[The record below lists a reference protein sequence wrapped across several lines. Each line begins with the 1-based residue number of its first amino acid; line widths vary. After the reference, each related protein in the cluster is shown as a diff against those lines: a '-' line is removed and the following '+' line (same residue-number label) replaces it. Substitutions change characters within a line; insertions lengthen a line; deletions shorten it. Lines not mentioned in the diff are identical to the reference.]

1 MKTIQM
7 MAGGTGMGGA
17 KEMAEML
24 RRMGRNG
31 DTMLAH
37 ITPEEA
43 ELLADL
49 GGAGTSNP
57 DTGLPEFYSDYD
69 NFEPLDIGD
78 FVTELRFDR
87 LRNPPPVDTYQDFDP
102 KKDIFKQD
110 YSQPR
115 QARQEVQ
122 TIRDFPLDRNFQQ
135 DPSIPETRRSVYERL
150 TGARTGSLNRPDD
163 LMQSSP
169 IPRVYDAATGNR
181 FTSEDPYS
189 QALFNRSADTYFN
202 NQPFTAPYGNRSL
215 GELSP
220 LEDFT
225 LNRMDV
231 DVGRGGGDGGF
242 ADQAEGGL
250 KELEDVL
257 NQYPRL
263 TRAGTAG
270 AGILAQAL
278 LFNRANRAMKRDI
291 EETRRAAEPF
301 RAAQAEAMGRATGAG
316 LTPEQEQDLEIAQAR
331 ARQGLGER
339 GLQTGSAASGVLA
352 AQQRRA
358 RSLARQEGFQE
369 ALRLANIADQYD
381 RRALEMELQ
390 RDQQLGQLFAGIVG
404 REVQQAQRTNAP
416 ATTTTTQQS

>member
-57 DTGLPEFYSDYD
+57 DTGLPEFF
-69 NFEPLDIGD
+69 N
-78 FVTELRFDR
+78 VT
-87 LRNPPPVDTYQDFDP
+87 DFDSYDSAFNRIP
-102 KKDIFKQD
+102 DADINDIVDQARLDRARSRQPVSAYQETEPNTDIFRQD

-115 QARQEVQ
+115 QTTMFDTGASSYRGVDVP
-122 TIRDFPLDRNFQQ
+122 RDIFAPR
-135 DPSIPETRRSVYERL
+135 
-150 TGARTGSLNRPDD
+150 ARTGDT
-163 LMQSSP
+163 
-169 IPRVYDAATGNR
+169 I
-181 FTSEDPYS
+181 
-189 QALFNRSADTYFN
+189 SADYLRDTN
-202 NQPFTAPYGNRSL
+202 L
-215 GELSP
+215 
-220 LEDFT
+220 
-225 LNRMDV
+225 
-231 DVGRGGGDGGF
+231 RGGGDFEQIPALRQPASSLGTYRGVTVPTDIFAKFEPLQDQTAALQAQEEPGF
-242 ADQAEGGL
+242 AARAEGRL
-250 KELEDVL
+250 KELQDVL
-257 NQYPRL
+257 NQYPNL

-301 RAAQAEAMGRATGAG
+301 RAAQAEAMGRATGGG

-390 RDQQLGQLFAGIVG
+390 RDQQLGQLFASIVG

-416 ATTTTTQQS
+416 ATTTTTQQP

>member
-57 DTGLPEFYSDYD
+57 DTGLPEFFNVTDFDSYD
-69 NFEPLDIGD
+69 NAFNQIPDADINDIVDQARLDRARSRQPVSAYQETEPN
-78 FVTELRFDR
+78 T
-87 LRNPPPVDTYQDFDP
+87 
-102 KKDIFKQD
+102 DIFRQD
-110 YSQPR
+110 YSQAR
-115 QARQEVQ
+115 QAPQ
-122 TIRDFPLDRNFQQ
+122 TIRDFPLDQNFQQ
-135 DPSIPETRRSVYERL
+135 DPSIPERRPSVYERL
-150 TGARTGSLNRPDD
+150 TGVPTGSLNRPDD

-181 FTSEDPYS
+181 FTLQDPYAAALS
-189 QALFNRSADTYFN
+189 SRYTPVDIPKNIFADFQPLQDQTAALQA
-202 NQPFTAPYGNRSL
+202 QEEP
-215 GELSP
+215 
-220 LEDFT
+220 
-225 LNRMDV
+225 
-231 DVGRGGGDGGF
+231 GF
-242 ADQAEGGL
+242 AARAEGRL
-250 KELEDVL
+250 KELQDVL
-257 NQYPRL
+257 NQYPNL

-301 RAAQAEAMGRATGAG
+301 RAAQAEAMGRATGGG

-381 RRALEMELQ
+381 RRALEIELQ

-416 ATTTTTQQS
+416 ATTTTTQQP

>member
-69 NFEPLDIGD
+69 NFQPVDIGD
-78 FVTELRFDR
+78 LVTEARFDR
-87 LRNPPPVDTYQDFDP
+87 LRNPQPANSYQETEPDRN
-102 KKDIFKQD
+102 IFRQD

-115 QARQEVQ
+115 QATKVDDTSSQPFSTGYLRNTNFRGSGEFEQIPALRQQPIPQSRLYPNVNFGYIPNMQPLQDQ
-122 TIRDFPLDRNFQQ
+122 TAALQAPEEPGFAARA
-135 DPSIPETRRSVYERL
+135 ETR
-150 TGARTGSLNRPDD
+150 
-163 LMQSSP
+163 
-169 IPRVYDAATGNR
+169 
-181 FTSEDPYS
+181 
-189 QALFNRSADTYFN
+189 
-202 NQPFTAPYGNRSL
+202 
-215 GELSP
+215 
-220 LEDFT
+220 
-225 LNRMDV
+225 
-231 DVGRGGGDGGF
+231 
-242 ADQAEGGL
+242 L

-278 LFNRANRAMKRDI
+278 LFNQANRAMKADI
-291 EETRRAAEPF
+291 AATRQAAEPF
-301 RAAQAEAMGRATGAG
+301 RAAQAEAMGRATGGG

-390 RDQQLGQLFAGIVG
+390 RDQQLGQLFASIVG

-416 ATTTTTQQS
+416 ATTTTTQQP

>member
-49 GGAGTSNP
+49 GGAGTENP
-57 DTGLPEFYSDYD
+57 ETGLPEFYPYD
-69 NFEPLDIGD
+69 LLATPGGEFYETGVQSRSRPRTVEIDESPVVEYIRPKNE
-78 FVTELRFDR
+78 R
-87 LRNPPPVDTYQDFDP
+87 PVDMGDPESRTYYMPDSAPYFTGDP
-102 KKDIFKQD
+102 
-110 YSQPR
+110 R
-115 QARQEVQ
+115 MA
-122 TIRDFPLDRNFQQ
+122 TT
-135 DPSIPETRRSVYERL
+135 TRPRSVYERL
-150 TGARTGSLNRPDD
+150 TGRERSPD
-163 LMQSSP
+163 MEQTSP
-169 IPRVYDAATGNR
+169 QPAAYKAAIGMRR
-181 FTSEDPYS
+181 FDQADPYAA
-189 QALFNRSADTYFN
+189 ALSGRIYPDVNFGYVPDM
-202 NQPFTAPYGNRSL
+202 QPLRDQTAALQRP
-215 GELSP
+215 EEP
-220 LEDFT
+220 
-225 LNRMDV
+225 
-231 DVGRGGGDGGF
+231 GF
-242 ADQAEGGL
+242 ATRAETRL
-250 KELEDVL
+250 KEIEDVL

-278 LFNRANRAMKRDI
+278 LFNRANRAMTRDI

-381 RRALEMELQ
+381 QRALQIELQ
-390 RDQQLGQLFAGIVG
+390 RDQQLGQLFASIVG
-404 REVQQAQRTNAP
+404 REVQQAQRETAP
-416 ATTTTTQQS
+416 AAPAAPTAM

>member
-57 DTGLPEFYSDYD
+57 DTGLPEFFNVTDFDSYDNAFNRIPDADINDIVDQARLDRARSRQPVGADQETDFTPTRSDYYPTNNSGARSD
-69 NFEPLDIGD
+69 LSYFANNARTQSSQPSQATRVDDTPSQPFSTGY
-78 FVTELRFDR
+78 
-87 LRNPPPVDTYQDFDP
+87 LRNTNFRGSGEFEQIPAL
-102 KKDIFKQD
+102 
-110 YSQPR
+110 R
-115 QARQEVQ
+115 QQ
-122 TIRDFPLDRNFQQ
+122 
-135 DPSIPETRRSVYERL
+135 
-150 TGARTGSLNRPDD
+150 
-163 LMQSSP
+163 P
-169 IPRVYDAATGNR
+169 IPQSRLYPGVTFDYIPNMQPLLDQTAAL
-181 FTSEDPYS
+181 
-189 QALFNRSADTYFN
+189 QA
-202 NQPFTAPYGNRSL
+202 PEEP
-215 GELSP
+215 
-220 LEDFT
+220 
-225 LNRMDV
+225 
-231 DVGRGGGDGGF
+231 GF
-242 ADQAEGGL
+242 AARAEGRL
-250 KELEDVL
+250 KELQDVL
-257 NQYPRL
+257 NQYPNL

-301 RAAQAEAMGRATGAG
+301 RAAQAEAMGRATGGG

-390 RDQQLGQLFAGIVG
+390 RDQQLGQLFASIVG
-404 REVQQAQRTNAP
+404 REVQQAQRETAP
-416 ATTTTTQQS
+416 ATNTATQQP

>member
-49 GGAGTSNP
+49 GGAGTENP
-57 DTGLPEFYSDYD
+57 ETGLPEFYPFDD
-69 NFEPLDIGD
+69 FEPVDIND
-78 FVTELRFDR
+78 LVTEARFDR
-87 LRNPPPVDTYQDFDP
+87 LRNPQPVSSYQETEPDRN
-102 KKDIFKQD
+102 IFRQD

-115 QARQEVQ
+115 QTTTFDTGASSYRGVDVP
-122 TIRDFPLDRNFQQ
+122 RDIFAPR
-135 DPSIPETRRSVYERL
+135 
-150 TGARTGSLNRPDD
+150 ARTGDT
-163 LMQSSP
+163 
-169 IPRVYDAATGNR
+169 I
-181 FTSEDPYS
+181 
-189 QALFNRSADTYFN
+189 SADYLRDTN
-202 NQPFTAPYGNRSL
+202 L
-215 GELSP
+215 
-220 LEDFT
+220 
-225 LNRMDV
+225 
-231 DVGRGGGDGGF
+231 RGGGDFEQIPALRQPTSSLGTYRGVTVPTDIFANFEPLQDQTAALQAPEEPGF
-242 ADQAEGGL
+242 AARAETRL

-278 LFNRANRAMKRDI
+278 LFNRANRAMTRDI

-339 GLQTGSAASGVLA
+339 GLQTGSAASGILA

-381 RRALEMELQ
+381 QRALQIELQ
-390 RDQQLGQLFAGIVG
+390 RDQQLGQLFASIVG
-404 REVQQAQRTNAP
+404 REVQQAQRETAP
-416 ATTTTTQQS
+416 AAPAAPTAM